1 MVIDKKISLIWFLL
15 NGKKKPNNVEILIQ
29 TLSEMDY
36 PLKRSIIQLLICH
49 IFELRRFK
57 FYNFVIISH
66 KYV

>member
-1 MVIDKKISLIWFLL
+1 MVINKKISLIWRLL
-15 NGKKKPNNVEILIQ
+15 NGNKKPNNVEVLIQ

-36 PLKRSIIQLLICH
+36 PLRKSMIQLLICH
-49 IFELRRFK
+49 IFELRRFR